1 MENLQAYLN
10 SPEVLSQFVSNRFF
24 LILFVIVLTSLK
36 HSAYSSIWMTTF
48 INLTGTVLH
57 EFAHFIVG
65 LLLNAKPVEFS
76 LFPQKKKGYYVTGHV
91 SFSNLRFYN
100 SLPTAMAPLSLL
112 GLAYLLDK
120 HFFELVKLNFITYIV
135 YVFLLTVIIEN
146 AMPSRADFRQ
156 GFCYISGVLL
166 YIGLAV
172 LLIILQF

>member
-48 INLTGTVLH
+48 INLTGTVFH

-76 LFPQKKKGYYVTGHV
+76 LFPQKKNV
-91 SFSNLRFYN
+91 
-100 SLPTAMAPLSLL
+100 
-112 GLAYLLDK
+112 LA
-120 HFFELVKLNFITYIV
+120 
-135 YVFLLTVIIEN
+135 
-146 AMPSRADFRQ
+146 
-156 GFCYISGVLL
+156 
-166 YIGLAV
+166 
-172 LLIILQF
+172 